1 MAWLQVENGK
11 ITEGLGYM
19 EHHIVPLP
27 ALRFPHFFGDRPGV
41 AALSVQVLHDVF
53 VALFVAVAFRPAGR
67 RILEGIS

>member
-41 AALSVQVLHDVF
+41 AALSVQALHGASDQQPS
-53 VALFVAVAFRPAGR
+53 AESARLK
-67 RILEGIS
+67 